1 MEISIFSIHWS
12 SLSEFFA
19 MGGYGFYVWGSFL
32 TSALLLCIEVVQAK
46 RAWHDELRDLAQ
58 AYELDEGLAQMHKE
72 RS

>member
-1 MEISIFSIHWS
+1 MDISVFSVHWT
-12 SLSEFFA
+12 SLSDFFA

-32 TSALLLCIEVVQAK
+32 ATALLLFIEGVQAK

-58 AYELDEGLAQMHKE
+58 AYELDEGLAQLHKE

>member
-1 MEISIFSIHWS
+1 
-12 SLSEFFA
+12 

-32 TSALLLCIEVVQAK
+32 TSALLLCMEVVQAK
-46 RAWHDELRDLAQ
+46 RAWHDEIRDLAQ